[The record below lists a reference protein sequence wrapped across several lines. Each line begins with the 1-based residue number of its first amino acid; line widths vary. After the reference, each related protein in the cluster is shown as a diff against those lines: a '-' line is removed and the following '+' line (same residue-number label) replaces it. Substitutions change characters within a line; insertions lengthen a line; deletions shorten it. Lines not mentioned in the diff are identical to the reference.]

1 MTPGPRPAA
10 GADDASDRNG
20 GSAPGGGDVPGGI
33 GAILLAGGRAS
44 RVDGAAKPLFEVG
57 GRTLLS
63 AAVTAA
69 TDAGARP
76 LTVVAPI
83 LDPALPITWV
93 REDPPFG
100 GPAAAIVAALA
111 SWPEDAD
118 PEWTLVLACDLPS
131 AGAAVRRLLADIVLL
146 PTDTDGICL
155 GDASSRPQWLTGAYR
170 TRALRAAA
178 SALPGRGHGASV
190 RALVDDLAV
199 AVVTADDAL
208 TRDVDTWQDLEEA
221 RTRARAAPTAPEE
234 S

>member
-1 MTPGPRPAA
+1 MTRVPT
-10 GADDASDRNG
+10 
-20 GSAPGGGDVPGGI
+20 VPGGL

-44 RVDGAAKPLFEVG
+44 RVDGAAKPLFEIG

-76 LTVVAPI
+76 VTVVAPI
-83 LDPALPITWV
+83 LDQGLAVTWV

-100 GPAAAIVAALA
+100 GPAAAVVAALA
-111 SWPEDAD
+111 SWPGADD

-131 AGAAVRRLLADIVLL
+131 IEAALRRLVTDIMLL
-146 PTDTDGICL
+146 PADTEGICL
-155 GDASSRPQWLTGAYR
+155 GDSSSRPQWLIGAYR

-178 SALPGRGHGASV
+178 SVLPDDGRDAPF

-199 AVVTADDAL
+199 AVVAADDAL

-221 RTRARAAPTAPEE
+221 RARAGDAPATPADTSDTASEE